1 MIREILLWPHPLLR
15 KKARPVEAVDASVR
29 TLIHD
34 LFETMYA
41 APGVGLAAPQV
52 GVLQRVLVLDTRP
65 RQPES
70 EPVGM
75 VNPRI
80 VSREGTSVYR
90 EGCLSI
96 PGEAEEV
103 ERPAV
108 VTVEY
113 LDVDGQLR
121 QLRCEGLLATAVQ
134 HEMDHLDGKLYVDHL
149 SPVKRAQMR
158 RRANTRKR
166 EHLRPPEPPAQA
178 L

>member
-29 TLIHD
+29 TLVHD

-52 GVLQRVLVLDTRP
+52 GVLQRVLVLDPGP

-80 VSREGTSVYR
+80 VSHEGTSVYR
-90 EGCLSI
+90 EGCLST

-108 VTVEY
+108 VPVES
-113 LDVDGQLR
+113 LDVDGQPR
-121 QLRCEGLLATAVQ
+121 QLRCEGLLATAV
-134 HEMDHLDGKLYVDHL
+134 
-149 SPVKRAQMR
+149 
-158 RRANTRKR
+158 
-166 EHLRPPEPPAQA
+166 
-178 L
+178 